1 MTESKKTENV
11 KPLDEIIYPEIEP
24 GIISKQMIDKAYL
37 EDGKQGEEARLH
49 QMEPVVYE
57 RISVLRLEFKN
68 ILRIDHLWIMPNLTK
83 LSLNSNKIEVIEH
96 IDMLT
101 SLKELDLSFNYIER
115 IENIKKLVNLEVLT
129 LFRNM
134 ITKIENLDTLEK
146 LVILSLGDN
155 KIHSTE
161 GIERFR
167 FLKDLRVL
175 NLEGNPVGKKPD
187 FQMNLYVAAVLP
199 SVKFYEYKTITE
211 ELRQKGKEKYYREL
225 REIEANEE
233 KEILARAAKAK
244 EEYDE
249 QRLASSFV
257 EYLNE
262 HQLYESLWKGDE
274 DGHALLQIGQ
284 AATDLA
290 DEYDNDIYDVTQEI
304 YKYGLERYEERELE
318 INEFKE
324 NLEEGQKLIQQMGQD
339 VIEGFLHHKD
349 RVFDRASAILKAL
362 ELRTVRGEDEESPE
376 SLELLEQ
383 FDKITMQ
390 FDDTINEIW
399 QQLMSQELHLHE
411 SIEESTVNFQ
421 RRIQEMMA
429 KFVEQVQTYFGQL
442 RDIAIHFSEN
452 MAEVATHYVN
462 TKLALQDFDD
472 VPPELLHCMED
483 REAVLNLIAG
493 MKDSHIQRIDE
504 REDRLMVRSRDFIEN
519 MIDELNNDE
528 LERNRAKILEINSFL
543 ELMAESLASLQ
554 SEIRDE
560 VMNEEA

>member
-1 MTESKKTENV
+1 MSETNKLDNLKS
-11 KPLDEIIYPEIEP
+11 LDEIIYPEIEP

-37 EDGKQGEEARLH
+37 EDGKQGEAARLH

-83 LSLNSNKIEVIEH
+83 LSLNCNKIEVIEH

-101 SLKELDLSFNYIER
+101 ALKELDLSFNYIER
-115 IENIKKLVNLEVLT
+115 IENIEKLINLEVLS
-129 LFRNM
+129 LFNNQ
-134 ITKIENLDTLEK
+134 ITQIQNLDTLEK
-146 LVILSLGDN
+146 LVILSLGNN
-155 KIHSTE
+155 KIGSTK

-175 NLEGNPVGKKPD
+175 NLQGNPISRSAR
-187 FQMNLYVAAVLP
+187 FQMDLYVAAVLP
-199 SVKFYEYKTITE
+199 DVKYYEYKTVTE
-211 ELRQKGKEKYYREL
+211 EMRHKGREKYYREL

-249 QRLASSFV
+249 KRLASSFV

-274 DGHALLQIGQ
+274 DGYALLRIGQ
-284 AATDLA
+284 PATDLA
-290 DEYDNDIYDVTQEI
+290 EEYDNDMYDVTQEI
-304 YKYGLERYEERELE
+304 YKYGLERFEERELE

-324 NLEEGQKLIQQMGQD
+324 NLEEGQLLIQQMGQE
-339 VIEGFLHHKD
+339 VIEEFLRHKEL
-349 RVFDRASAILKAL
+349 VFERATAVLKAL
-362 ELRTVRGEDEESPE
+362 ELRTLHGEDEESPE
-376 SLELLEQ
+376 SLELVDQ

-390 FDDTINEIW
+390 FDDTINDVW

-452 MAEVATHYVN
+452 MSEVSTHYIN
-462 TKLALQDFDD
+462 TKLALQDFED

-483 REAVLNLIAG
+483 REAILNLIAG
-493 MKDSHIQRIDE
+493 MKDAHIQRIDE

-519 MIDELNNDE
+519 MIDELNNAE

-543 ELMAESLASLQ
+543 ELMSESLASLHT
-554 SEIRDE
+554 EIREAIMNDE
-560 VMNEEA
+560 A

>member
-1 MTESKKTENV
+1 
-11 KPLDEIIYPEIEP
+11 
-24 GIISKQMIDKAYL
+24 
-37 EDGKQGEEARLH
+37 
-49 QMEPVVYE
+49 
-57 RISVLRLEFKN
+57 
-68 ILRIDHLWIMPNLTK
+68 MPNLTK
-83 LSLNSNKIEVIEH
+83 LSLNCNKIEVIEH

-101 SLKELDLSFNYIER
+101 ALKELDLSFNYIER
-115 IENIKKLVNLEVLT
+115 IENIEKLINLEVLS
-129 LFRNM
+129 LFNNQ
-134 ITKIENLDTLEK
+134 ITQIQNLDTLEK
-146 LVILSLGDN
+146 LVILSLGNN
-155 KIHSTE
+155 KIGSTK

-175 NLEGNPVGKKPD
+175 NLQGNPISRSAR
-187 FQMNLYVAAVLP
+187 FQMDLYVAAVLP
-199 SVKFYEYKTITE
+199 DVKYYEYKTVTE
-211 ELRQKGKEKYYREL
+211 EMRHKGREKYYREL

-249 QRLASSFV
+249 KRLASSFV

-274 DGHALLQIGQ
+274 DGYALLRIGQ
-284 AATDLA
+284 PATDLA
-290 DEYDNDIYDVTQEI
+290 EEYDNDMYDVTQEI
-304 YKYGLERYEERELE
+304 YKYGLERFEERELE

-324 NLEEGQKLIQQMGQD
+324 NLEEGQLLIQQMGQE
-339 VIEGFLHHKD
+339 VIEEFLRHKEL
-349 RVFDRASAILKAL
+349 VFERATAVLKAL
-362 ELRTVRGEDEESPE
+362 ELRTLHGEDEESPE
-376 SLELLEQ
+376 SLELVDQ

-390 FDDTINEIW
+390 FDDTINDVW

-452 MAEVATHYVN
+452 MSEVSTHYIN
-462 TKLALQDFDD
+462 TKLALQDFED

-483 REAVLNLIAG
+483 REAILNLIAG
-493 MKDSHIQRIDE
+493 MKDAHIQRIDE

-519 MIDELNNDE
+519 MIDELNNAE

-543 ELMAESLASLQ
+543 ELMSESLASLHT
-554 SEIRDE
+554 EIREAIMNDE
-560 VMNEEA
+560 A